1 MATKRRKKKRKVSY
15 VRIGLVITVFVL
27 LIALIISLVVLAF
40 KKISGSSKSKD
51 SNDKDKTS
59 EIVNTKDDENVISL
73 IGVGDNLIH
82 DTVYLDAQQ
91 PDGTYDFTK
100 MSANVKDVVQAAD
113 IAFINQETVLG
124 GEALGLSGYPTFN
137 SPTEIAKN
145 LEDTGFDVANLAT
158 NHCLDKFDAGIA
170 NELDA
175 FAQTHITV
183 DGVYTSEDGYNEI
196 KTFTVKDVT
205 FSFLAYT
212 YGTNGIEPP
221 AWYNVSYFDDNQI
234 TSDVQRAKEVSDVVI
249 VSAHWGDENTF
260 APNDFQLHYAQLFA
274 DLGVDLV
281 IGTHPHT
288 IQPVQWL
295 TGANGNQTLV
305 VYSLGNFIG
314 GMLTTDN
321 AIGGMI
327 CLDFVKDNGSIS
339 IQNVEWKPTIIHFEG
354 NQGNILAE
362 RWNYQSYFV
371 SDYTD
376 ELASRHVLNG
386 FEGNVVSLDYINQKT
401 HEVIDSQFLK

>member
-1 MATKRRKKKRKVSY
+1 MAKKKKKRRVNPIRMAL
-15 VRIGLVITVFVL
+15 VFIVFILVI
-27 LIALIISLVVLAF
+27 ALVISLVVLLVR
-40 KKISGSSKSKD
+40 KTGSNSNASANSSTSKV
-51 SNDKDKTS
+51 
-59 EIVNTKDDENVISL
+59 EETKEDENVISF

-82 DTVYLDAQQ
+82 DTVYMDAQQ
-91 PDGTYDFTK
+91 EDGSYDFTK
-100 MSANVKDVVQAAD
+100 MYANVKDTVEAAD
-113 IAFINQETVLG
+113 ISFINQETVLG
-124 GEALGLSGYPTFN
+124 GSELGLSGYPTFN

-145 LEDTGFDVANLAT
+145 LEDTGFTLANLAT
-158 NHCLDKFDAGIA
+158 NHCLDKYEDGIA
-170 NELDA
+170 NELAA
-175 FAQTHITV
+175 FSQTNITV
-183 DGVYTSEDGYNEI
+183 DGVYTSQEGYDEI
-196 KTFTVKDVT
+196 KTFTVKDTT

-212 YGTNGIEPP
+212 YGTNGIEAPNS
-221 AWYNVSYFDDNQI
+221 YNVSYFDEAQI

-260 APNDFQLHYAQLFA
+260 APNDFQTYYAQLFA
-274 DLGVDLV
+274 DLGVDVV

-295 TGANGNQTLV
+295 TGSGGNQTLV

-327 CLDFVKDNGSIS
+327 CFDFVKEGDSIS
-339 IQNVEWKPTIIHFEG
+339 IQNVVWKPLIIHFEG
-354 NQGNILAE
+354 DQNDILNQ
-362 RWNYQSYFV
+362 RYNYSSYFV

-386 FEGNVVSLDYINQKT
+386 YDGNVVSLDYINQVT
-401 HEVIDSQFLK
+401 QSVIDAQFLED